1 VRTKVTLILIFLNV
15 ALFYFIFFVH
25 RDFAPATDKS
35 GILGPEVAN
44 IQALAITNVSGETLT
59 RLERRGEKW
68 FLTQPVAWPA
78 NEFAVR
84 TIISELQFLRPISTF
99 SLEEVQKTGQTLA
112 DFDLEKPPL
121 TLSFTPA
128 ATTGTP
134 SPAPVLIRIGKS
146 TDVANRLYILSP
158 DGQRVHVV
166 SRSLAESLARTL
178 QTLRSD
184 ELFTIP
190 VYEARSLN
198 LEPEGGSRIRF
209 RREGDRWFIEGLSAN
224 QTRASKV
231 NTELALSSLNEL
243 RVQSFVPPA
252 GGESARTALATPTL
266 RITIEGTNRRE
277 TLLLGPTAP
286 AAPAATPTST
296 PAPAP
301 ADGQPAAP
309 PEPAT
314 SYYAIMEGED
324 TGGTSAAR
332 ATLFTVSVPDKF
344 LKETLL
350 NAQRE
355 LREKQILDLD
365 PASLSSVTIASPQ
378 SSEEIVLQRLEAPA
392 TSNAWQI
399 VRRTPDS
406 GLQTDPADRAIVERL
421 ITDLTRLSAEPAN
434 DIPAFIDVPSE
445 AQKESFGFNRPA
457 RTITITST
465 GTPAPT
471 PVRLLIGSGQD
482 RQTYARL
489 ASQENIY
496 HVSDEILRNTPVD
509 PLYYRQRLLRELP
522 ASTTISSLKLTD
534 QFTDTVL
541 FETALPLPADT
552 KLNREAA
559 EALVTHLRSLRA
571 KNFVAGTFTKTVFT
585 AGEERGWK
593 YRLDATLTPTGTDAT
608 AATSTLFLAER
619 AGGGIQLAGSA
630 EFNAV
635 FEIEQPLLDALFALI
650 YGPRDPGPAAPAVPA
665 SPAAPAPAAPTPPPA
680 TTPTTTP

>member
-1 VRTKVTLILIFLNV
+1 MRTKVTLVLIFLNL
-15 ALFYFIFFVH
+15 ALFYFIFFVR
-25 RDFAPATDKS
+25 RDFVPATDRS

-44 IQALAITNVSGETLT
+44 IQTLAITNVSGETLT
-59 RLERRGEKW
+59 RIERRGEKW
-68 FLTQPVAWPA
+68 FLTQPFAWPA

-99 SLEEVQKTGQTLA
+99 TIEEIIKTGQTLA
-112 DFDLEKPPL
+112 DFDLAKPPL

-128 ATTGTP
+128 ANAHSATP
-134 SPAPVLIRIGKS
+134 EPVLVRIGKS
-146 TDVANRLYILSP
+146 TDVSNRLYILSP

-166 SRSLAESLARTL
+166 PRSLAESLTRTL

-184 ELFTIP
+184 ALFTIP

-198 LEPEGGSRIRF
+198 LEPAGGSRIRF

-224 QTRASKV
+224 LTRASKV
-231 NTELALSSLNEL
+231 NTELALGSLHEL
-243 RVQSFVPPA
+243 RVGSFVPPA
-252 GGESARTALATPTL
+252 EGEAARTALAAPAL
-266 RITIEGTNRRE
+266 RIAIEGNNRRE
-277 TLLLGPTAP
+277 TLLLGPAVP
-286 AAPAATPTST
+286 ASLA

-301 ADGQPAAP
+301 VLADGPTLAP

-314 SYYAIMEGED
+314 SYYAVMEGEE

-344 LKETLL
+344 LQETLL

-365 PASLSSVTIASPQ
+365 PAALSSVTIASSQ
-378 SSEEIVLQRLEAPA
+378 SSEEVVLQRLEVPA

-421 ITDLTRLSAEPAN
+421 IIDLTRLSAESTN

-457 RTITITST
+457 RTITITSA

-471 PVRLLIGSGQD
+471 SVRLLIGSGQD

-509 PLYYRQRLLRELP
+509 PLHYRQRLLRELP
-522 ASTTISSLKLTD
+522 ASTTISALK
-534 QFTDTVL
+534 FTDLSTDAVL
-541 FETALPLPADT
+541 FETPFPLPADT

-559 EALVTHLRSLRA
+559 EALVTQLRTLRA
-571 KNFVAGTFTKTVFT
+571 KNVVAGAFTKTVFT

-593 YRLDATLTPTGTDAT
+593 YRLEATLTPTGADAT
-608 AATSTLFLAER
+608 TAASTLFFAER

-630 EFNAV
+630 EFNVV
-635 FEIEQPLLDALFALI
+635 FEVEQPLLDALFALI
-650 YGPRDPGPAAPAVPA
+650 YGPRDPGPL
-665 SPAAPAPAAPTPPPA
+665 APAPATP
-680 TTPTTTP
+680 